1 MKKLLTLALLSGS
14 IAYVQAQGSIQ
25 VYSVSP
31 TYSILT
37 NSVLSSYDGGTGVG
51 GTAGK
56 AALGLGNGAPGYDY
70 ALLAGTY
77 NASLNGATPTISQLA
92 GLSLALTGIT
102 NYGVAGGIAGAG
114 HNAGGPTLLTSSW
127 TAPQAAFSDG
137 TGTEDSYVL
146 VGWSG
151 NEGSSWSQVLAEL
164 QSGNWLATGSFGASV
179 FGAGYTGGGP
189 NSIPA
194 PSIFGVSSG
203 EPNGLPASPLTL
215 DGVVPTPE
223 PTSIALAGL
232 GGLAMLAF
240 RRKKA

>member
-1 MKKLLTLALLSGS
+1 LGA
-14 IAYVQAQGSIQ
+14 AAACVQAQGTIQ
-25 VYSVSP
+25 VYSTSA
-31 TYSILT
+31 TYAILT
-37 NSVLSSYDGGTGVG
+37 NSVLSAYDGGTGQG

-56 AALGLGNGAPGYDY
+56 AAVGLVAGTPDYQY

-77 NASLNGATPTISQLA
+77 NASLNGTQPTISQLA
-92 GLSLALTGIT
+92 GLSLAFSGIT
-102 NYGVAGGIAGAG
+102 NYLLAGGIAGAG
-114 HNAGGPTLLTSSW
+114 HNSGGPTLLTSSW
-127 TAPQAAFSDG
+127 TAPQASFTDG

-164 QSGNWLATGSFGASV
+164 QSGNWLTVGGSFGASV

-189 NSIPA
+189 DSIPA

-215 DGVVPTPE
+215 DSVGVPE
-223 PTSIALAGL
+223 PTTIALAGL
-232 GGLAMLAF
+232 GGLSLLAF